1 MSEKKELEKQE
12 TAVAETSG
20 FALAIVSMIVAAVV
34 FAIAIAVTGSTGI
47 VLG

>member
-20 FALAIVSMIVAAVV
+20 FALTENLQTIKNALS
-34 FAIAIAVTGSTGI
+34 GE
-47 VLG
+47 